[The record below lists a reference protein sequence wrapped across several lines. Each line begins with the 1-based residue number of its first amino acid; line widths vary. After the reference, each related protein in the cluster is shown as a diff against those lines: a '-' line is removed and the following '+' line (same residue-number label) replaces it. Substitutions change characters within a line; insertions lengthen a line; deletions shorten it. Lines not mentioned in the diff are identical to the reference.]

1 MKDEQCNIGNMQYTF
16 SLLNRE
22 KNLWK
27 QPLTLS
33 EIASFWTPPPPP
45 PPPSPRN
52 YRCPSRGTT
61 HFLLFTL
68 QGNETTNGGANNHL
82 CADNIQIPTGSSKTY
97 GCRPKAYGR
106 YLYIR
111 IPGSNKIL
119 TLCEVEVYSLSESVN
134 LSSCL
139 FCRYAWCLC
148 VYLLYLCFF
157 AFY

>member
-1 MKDEQCNIGNMQYTF
+1 MNNATSVTCSI
-16 SLLNRE
+16 LLACSTE
-22 KNLWK
+22 KK
-27 QPLTLS
+27 TS
-33 EIASFWTPPPPP
+33 ESSPSPSRKLPPFGPPPPT
-45 PPPSPRN
+45 PSSSFPRN

>member
-33 EIASFWTPPPPP
+33 EIASFWTPPP

>member
-1 MKDEQCNIGNMQYTF
+1 MNNATSVTCSI
-16 SLLNRE
+16 LLACSTE
-22 KNLWK
+22 KK
-27 QPLTLS
+27 TS
-33 EIASFWTPPPPP
+33 ESSPSPSRKLPPFGPPPPPP

-52 YRCPSRGTT
+52 YRCPSRGTK

-119 TLCEVEVYSLSESVN
+119 TLCEVEVYSLSKSVN

>member
-45 PPPSPRN
+45 PSPRN
-52 YRCPSRGTT
+52 YRCPSRGTK

-82 CADNIQIPTGSSKTY
+82 CADNIQIPASSSKTY
-97 GCRPKAYGR
+97 SCSPKAYGR